1 MKNLT
6 IINSKVVN
14 EGSVKEQDIL
24 IKDGR
29 IEKIDKLIEPQGEY
43 IDGSGLA
50 LLPGV
55 IDDQVHFREPGLTD
69 KGDIH
74 SESRAAVA
82 GGTTTFMDMPNVL
95 PPTLSHDLWNEK
107 NQIAKKNSHANYSFY
122 MGTSNTNIEE
132 IRAIDPLEVCGV
144 KVFMGSSTGNLLV
157 DNPVSLENIFKDSPV
172 LIATHC
178 EETPMI
184 IAKEKEFKKRYGDK
198 IPIESHEFIRSREAC
213 LASSKKAVDLAKEFN
228 SKLHILHVSTEDE
241 LALLT
246 NDNIENKQISAEVC
260 VPHLFFSSDDYLT
273 KGTRIKCNPSIKNI
287 SDKIALRKALKS
299 GLIDF
304 VATDH
309 APHDIILKG
318 NSYFSCPSGMP
329 SIQHTLLAVLQ
340 LVRDGDLSLEDV
352 SKVTSHNVATRFN
365 IKDRGYI
372 REGYWAD
379 LVLVDLEKEQVI
391 NNKNLEYKCGWSPF
405 EGDKFS
411 STIIETI
418 INGERAYSEGKVID
432 TIRGKKIE
440 FTRG

>member
-1 MKNLT
+1 
-6 IINSKVVN
+6 
-14 EGSVKEQDIL
+14 
-24 IKDGR
+24 
-29 IEKIDKLIEPQGEY
+29 
-43 IDGSGLA
+43 
-50 LLPGV
+50 
-55 IDDQVHFREPGLTD
+55 
-69 KGDIH
+69 
-74 SESRAAVA
+74 
-82 GGTTTFMDMPNVL
+82 
-95 PPTLSHDLWNEK
+95 
-107 NQIAKKNSHANYSFY
+107 
-122 MGTSNTNIEE
+122 
-132 IRAIDPLEVCGV
+132 
-144 KVFMGSSTGNLLV
+144 MGSSTGNLLV

-184 IAKEKEFKKRYGDK
+184 IAKEKEFKKRYGDN
-198 IPIESHEFIRSREAC
+198 IPIENHEFIRSREAC

-432 TIRGKKIE
+432 NIRGKKIE

>member
-1 MKNLT
+1 MKNIT

-95 PPTLSHDLWNEK
+95 PPTLSRDLWNEK

-184 IAKEKEFKKRYGDK
+184 IAKEKEFKKRYGDN

-213 LASSKKAVDLAKEFN
+213 LASSKKAIDLAKEFN

-352 SKVTSHNVATRFN
+352 PKVTSHNVATRFN

-432 TIRGKKIE
+432 NIRGKKIE

>member
-14 EGSVKEQDIL
+14 EGFVKEQDIL

-43 IDGSGLA
+43 IDGLGLA

-184 IAKEKEFKKRYGDK
+184 IAKEKEFKKRYGDN

-241 LALLT
+241 LVLLT

-432 TIRGKKIE
+432 NIRGKKIE

>member
-1 MKNLT
+1 MKNIT

-184 IAKEKEFKKRYGDK
+184 IAKEKEFKKRYGDN
-198 IPIESHEFIRSREAC
+198 IPIENHEFIRSREAC
-213 LASSKKAVDLAKEFN
+213 LASSKKAIDLAKEFN

-273 KGTRIKCNPSIKNI
+273 KGARIKCNPSIKNI

-352 SKVTSHNVATRFN
+352 PKVTSHNVATRFN

>member
-1 MKNLT
+1 MKNIT

-184 IAKEKEFKKRYGDK
+184 IAKEKEFKKRYGDN

-432 TIRGKKIE
+432 NIRGKKIE

>member
-14 EGSVKEQDIL
+14 EGFVKEQDIL

-184 IAKEKEFKKRYGDK
+184 IAKEKEFKKRYGDNTS
-198 IPIESHEFIRSREAC
+198 IENHEFIRSREAC

-340 LVRDGDLSLEDV
+340 LVREGDLSLEDV

-432 TIRGKKIE
+432 NIRGKKIE

>member
-14 EGSVKEQDIL
+14 EGFVKEQDIL

-184 IAKEKEFKKRYGDK
+184 IAKEKEFKKRYGDN
-198 IPIESHEFIRSREAC
+198 IPIENHEFIRSREAC

-432 TIRGKKIE
+432 NIRGKKIE

>member
-1 MKNLT
+1 MKNIT

-184 IAKEKEFKKRYGDK
+184 IAKEKEFKKRYGDN
-198 IPIESHEFIRSREAC
+198 IPIENHEFIRSREAC

-352 SKVTSHNVATRFN
+352 SIVTSHNVATRFN

>member
-184 IAKEKEFKKRYGDK
+184 IAKEKEFKKRYGDN
-198 IPIESHEFIRSREAC
+198 IPIENHEFIRSREAC
-213 LASSKKAVDLAKEFN
+213 LASSKKAIDLAKEFN

-352 SKVTSHNVATRFN
+352 PKVTSHNVATRFN

>member
-14 EGSVKEQDIL
+14 EGFVKEQDIL

-95 PPTLSHDLWNEK
+95 PPTLSRDLWNEK

-184 IAKEKEFKKRYGDK
+184 IAKEKEFKKRYGDN

-432 TIRGKKIE
+432 NIRGKKIE